1 MRSTVIGFPPYHVF
15 SSEKLEDTKQV
26 CSVNRQHIDPVLGEE
41 VAMKLVELEP
51 QIPAP
56 LVILSSIYAALEQH
70 IDPVLGEEVAMKL
83 VELEPQIPAPFV
95 ILSSIYAALE

>member
-1 MRSTVIGFPPYHVF
+1 MMQELFYKGNQDWDVWICFAGGSLPMDVIPP
-15 SSEKLEDTKQV
+15 KADK
-26 CSVNRQHIDPVLGEE
+26 R
-41 VAMKLVELEP
+41 
-51 QIPAP
+51 
-56 LVILSSIYAALEQH
+56 QH